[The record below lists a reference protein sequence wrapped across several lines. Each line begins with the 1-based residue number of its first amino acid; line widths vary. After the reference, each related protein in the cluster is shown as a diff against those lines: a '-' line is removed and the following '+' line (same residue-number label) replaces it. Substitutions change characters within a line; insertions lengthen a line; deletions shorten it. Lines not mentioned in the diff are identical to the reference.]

1 MTIGGDRTMKNIP
14 NVLTLVRLLL
24 VPVFPI
30 LYFSSNPNA
39 LIYALIIFI
48 LAGLT
53 DMLDGYI
60 ARKFDFVTQI
70 GIVFDPLADK
80 LMLLTALTC
89 LYIDAFIPIWVLIVM
104 YIKELF
110 MITAGLILFFKKE
123 KEVMPANVFGKLA
136 TLMFSLAVVL
146 ILISPQTNLF
156 QYLIFL
162 AVSLKLL
169 AFSSYVVSHF
179 RYTKSHKRPNKHL
192 GG

>member
-1 MTIGGDRTMKNIP
+1 MKNIP
-14 NVLTLVRLLL
+14 NILTLVRLLL

-30 LYFSSNPNA
+30 LYFSSDPNA

-48 LAGLT
+48 IAGVT
-53 DMLDGYI
+53 DLLDGYI
-60 ARKFDFVTQI
+60 ARKFDFITQI

-89 LYIDAFIPIWVLIVM
+89 LYIDTFIPLWVLLVM

-110 MITAGLILFFKKE
+110 MIIAGLILFFKKE

-136 TLMFSLAVVL
+136 TMMFSLAVVL
-146 ILISPQTNLF
+146 ILISPNTNMF

-169 AFSSYVVSHF
+169 AFSSYVISHI
-179 RYTKSHKRPNKHL
+179 RYSKSHKHPNNHP
-192 GG
+192 GGQQ

>member
-1 MTIGGDRTMKNIP
+1 MKNIP
-14 NVLTLVRLLL
+14 NILTLIRLLL

-30 LYFSSNPNA
+30 LYFSSGPNA
-39 LIYALIIFI
+39 LLYALIIFI
-48 LAGLT
+48 IAGFT

-60 ARKFDFVTQI
+60 ARKYDFVTQI

-89 LYIDAFIPIWVLIVM
+89 LYIDGFIPLWVLIVM

-123 KEVMPANVFGKLA
+123 KEIMPANVFGKLA
-136 TLMFSLAVVL
+136 TMMFSLAVVL
-146 ILISPQTNLF
+146 ILISPETKML

-162 AVSLKLL
+162 AVLLKLL
-169 AFSSYVVSHF
+169 AFSSYVIRHIKYRKTHQHPS
-179 RYTKSHKRPNKHL
+179 
-192 GG
+192 

>member
-1 MTIGGDRTMKNIP
+1 MKNIP
-14 NVLTLVRLLL
+14 NILTLVRLLL

-30 LYFSSNPNA
+30 LYFSSDPNA

-48 LAGLT
+48 IAGVT
-53 DMLDGYI
+53 DLLDGYI

-70 GIVFDPLADK
+70 GIIFDPLADK

-89 LYIDAFIPIWVLIVM
+89 LYIDAFIPLWVLIVM

-110 MITAGLILFFKKE
+110 MITAGIILFFKKE

-136 TLMFSLAVVL
+136 TMMFSLAVVL
-146 ILISPQTNLF
+146 ILISPNTSMF

-169 AFSSYVVSHF
+169 AFSSYLISHI
-179 RYTKSHKRPNKHL
+179 RYIKSHQDPNNHP